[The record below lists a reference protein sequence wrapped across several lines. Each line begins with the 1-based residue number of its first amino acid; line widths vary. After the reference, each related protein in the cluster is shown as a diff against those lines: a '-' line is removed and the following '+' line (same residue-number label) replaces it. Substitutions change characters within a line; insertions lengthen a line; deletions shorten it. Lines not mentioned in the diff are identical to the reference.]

1 MAVSMLALLLF
12 ATGVAVGCR
21 LHRPEARGRELVR
34 APTAAATAGPAAAA
48 AAPGLGQNSKLEVST
63 VSVEQR
69 LAGPALLEE
78 EAGGDGAVGVM
89 VAAATATVAAAADEE
104 GAATGGDREPARG
117 RYESAEAAVEPSQLS
132 TTGDEPAALEV
143 ATTAQQDQAEIPAAA
158 WQAEPEPAAQQGPPA
173 MEVGAVASLA
183 SRPARAAG
191 RPTQVTGFCSTT
203 SVVAELATAASSG
216 SSSRA
221 AERDLQ
227 LLQAEQDGDVH
238 AAARLVAALT
248 SRLDINP
255 AELSPSERLQLVG
268 MVLQAWQ
275 AQQARRFGETMAS

>member
-1 MAVSMLALLLF
+1 MLF
-12 ATGVAVGCR
+12 R
-21 LHRPEARGRELVR
+21 
-34 APTAAATAGPAAAA
+34 
-48 AAPGLGQNSKLEVST
+48 S
-63 VSVEQR
+63 
-69 LAGPALLEE
+69 
-78 EAGGDGAVGVM
+78 
-89 VAAATATVAAAADEE
+89 
-104 GAATGGDREPARG
+104 G

-143 ATTAQQDQAEIPAAA
+143 DTTAQQDQAAAA